1 MMPIRKSKGGY
12 KVVNTKTKKPM
23 TRKKAKK
30 QLAAIKIKQ
39 KKRVKRGKSKY

>member
-1 MMPIRKSKGGY
+1 MPIKRHKGGY

-23 TRKKAKK
+23 TKKKAKK